1 MSTQI
6 QHFLFPKLNIQ
17 YTGSKE
23 HILALDGLRGLA
35 ILLVILFHMFH
46 FMFGWCG
53 VDLFFVLS
61 GFLITG
67 VLLESKDTPHYFS
80 NFWIKRILR
89 IFPLYYLVLAVILIP
104 KIYFKINTVSFT
116 SWTYWAYLQN
126 WGYVIKGVFPDG
138 KDTLNH
144 FWSLAIEEQFYLFFP
159 FIIRYL
165 KNKWL
170 PYLFLGFVV
179 LAVISRFYF
188 YECENIGYYV
198 ATSSRL
204 DSLSIGALL
213 AYGIRYRRALLQ
225 KWSIPVFYISLL
237 YVLGVLIVTQDPHF
251 SNPYFAKFGLT
262 VIALL
267 FGSTL
272 ILSIA
277 SPKKSFVPQLFTHK
291 ILTFLGKISY
301 GLYVYHWIL
310 YVFIKPPLENLI
322 FGNLQHVALAKILTS
337 LTILAIAIF
346 TSYFSFLYIEKRFLR
361 LKKRWVYGYNGTPS
375 PIAVNQG

>member
-1 MSTQI
+1 MLTQL

-23 HILALDGLRGLA
+23 HILALDGFRGLA
-35 ILLVILFHMFH
+35 ILLVLLFHMFH

-67 VLLESKDTPHYFS
+67 VLLESRGTPHYFS

-89 IFPLYYLVLAVILIP
+89 IFPLYYLVLAIILIP
-104 KIYFKINTVSFT
+104 KTYFQINTVSFT
-116 SWTYWAYLQN
+116 SWTYWTYLQN
-126 WGYVIKGVFPDG
+126 WAYVINGAFPDG

-165 KNKWL
+165 KNNWL
-170 PYLFLGFVV
+170 PYLLSGFVV
-179 LAVISRFYF
+179 LAIISRFYF
-188 YECENIGYYV
+188 FDSNNIGYYV
-198 ATSSRL
+198 ATSARL

-213 AYGIRYRRALLQ
+213 AYCIRYRRAFLE
-225 KWSIPVFYISLL
+225 KWNSFVFYISLL
-237 YVLGVLIVTQDPHF
+237 YILCVLILTQDPHF

-272 ILSIA
+272 IFSIA
-277 SPKKSFVPQLFTHK
+277 SSKKGFVHKLFTHP
-291 ILTFLGKISY
+291 IMTFLGKISY

-310 YVFIKPPLENLI
+310 YVFIKPPLESII
-322 FGNLQHVALAKILTS
+322 FSNLQNATLAKIFTS
-337 LTILAIAIF
+337 LTILAVAISL
-346 TSYFSFLYIEKRFLR
+346 SYLSFLFIEKQFLR
-361 LKKRWVYGYNGTPS
+361 LKTRWVYDF
-375 PIAVNQG
+375 